1 MSDPNARRRQLAA
14 AVNWRGLAEIL
25 GRSLEDIEGED
36 EAEQGERS
44 GEGQGEKPKAETRA
58 SQLGL

>member
-14 AVNWRGLAEIL
+14 AVNWRGLAEFL

-36 EAEQGERS
+36 EAEDERE
-44 GEGQGEKPKAETRA
+44 GEGDKPKTETRA
-58 SQLGL
+58 SQPEV